1 MYFTVYRLGV
11 KPYTDLY
18 INVIIYKYILIIKH
32 KISPLLCF
40 SGFCRPSTKIDKCSP
55 PYTQQGNKSLLLY
68 NNFQFINSCIYLLG
82 KLLIHI
88 KENLDFLI
96 KLVDANQYRK
106 HFLRDRT

>member
-68 NNFQFINSCIYLLG
+68 ITTFN
-82 KLLIHI
+82 LLIHVFI
-88 KENLDFLI
+88 RQAPNTHK
-96 KLVDANQYRK
+96 RK
-106 HFLRDRT
+106 S